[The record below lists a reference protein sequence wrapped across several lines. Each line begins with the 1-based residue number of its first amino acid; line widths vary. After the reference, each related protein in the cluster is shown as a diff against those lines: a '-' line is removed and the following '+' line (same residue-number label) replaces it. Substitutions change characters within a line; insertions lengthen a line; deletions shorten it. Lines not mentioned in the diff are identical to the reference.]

1 MTEETLDTWQK
12 AVVFLKDR
20 GIAKILVTYEGSG
33 DSGAIDNVLYYDKE
47 DDEYY
52 SSQLNIS
59 ESQHN
64 DIQNLA
70 YPMLDGIEDWY
81 NNEGG
86 YGSINIDL
94 DEFTYDIEN
103 NIRITDIETYNHNGE
118 LKDFIKE

>member
-1 MTEETLDTWQK
+1 MTEETLNTWQK

-20 GIAKILVTYEGSG
+20 GVKKIRVTYEGSG

-52 SSQLNIS
+52 SSQLNIN
-59 ESQHN
+59 ESQHD

-70 YPMLDGIEDWY
+70 YPMLDGLEDWY

-86 YGSINIDL
+86 YGNIIIDL
-94 DEFTYDIEN
+94 DEFTYNIEN
-103 NIRITDIETYNHNGE
+103 NIRITEVETYSHNGS
-118 LKDFIKE
+118 LKEYLKE

>member
-1 MTEETLDTWQK
+1 MTEERLDTWQK

-20 GIAKILVTYEGSG
+20 GITKIIVTYEGSG
-33 DSGAIDNVLYYDKE
+33 DSGSIDNVLYYDKE
-47 DDEYY
+47 DDEHYCA
-52 SSQLNIS
+52 QLGIT

-64 DIQNLA
+64 DIENLA

-86 YGSINIDL
+86 YGGITIDL

-103 NIRITDIETYNHNGE
+103 NIRITEVETYNHNGT
-118 LKDFIKE
+118 LKEYLKE

>member
-1 MTEETLDTWQK
+1 MTEERLDTWQK

-20 GIAKILVTYEGSG
+20 GVAKITVTYEGSG
-33 DSGAIDNVLYYDKE
+33 DSGSIDNVLYYDKE
-47 DDEYY
+47 DDEHY
-52 SSQLNIS
+52 SSQLDIT

-86 YGSINIDL
+86 YGSITIDL

-103 NIRITDIETYNHNGE
+103 NIRINQIETYNHNGT
-118 LKDFIKE
+118 LKEYLKE

>member
-20 GIAKILVTYEGSG
+20 GIAKIRVTYEGSG

-52 SSQLNIS
+52 SSQLNIN

-86 YGSINIDL
+86 YGGITIDL
-94 DEFTYDIEN
+94 DEFTYNIEN
-103 NIRITDIETYNHNGE
+103 NIRITEVETYSHNGS
-118 LKDFIKE
+118 LKEYLKE

>member
-1 MTEETLDTWQK
+1 MTEERLDTWQK

-20 GIAKILVTYEGSG
+20 GVAKITVTYEGSG
-33 DSGAIDNVLYYDKE
+33 DSGSIDNVLYYDKE
-47 DDEYY
+47 DDEHY
-52 SSQLNIS
+52 SSQLDIT

-86 YGSINIDL
+86 YGSITIDL

-103 NIRITDIETYNHNGE
+103 NIRINQIETYNHNGS
-118 LKDFIKE
+118 LKEYLKE

>member
-47 DDEYY
+47 DNEYY

-59 ESQHN
+59 ESQHD

-103 NIRITDIETYNHNGE
+103 NIRITNYETYNHSGE